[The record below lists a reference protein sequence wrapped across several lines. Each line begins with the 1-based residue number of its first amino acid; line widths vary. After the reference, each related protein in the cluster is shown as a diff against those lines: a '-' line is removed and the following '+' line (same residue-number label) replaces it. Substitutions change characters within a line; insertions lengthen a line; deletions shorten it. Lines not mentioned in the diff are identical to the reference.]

1 MFLFNVSHT
10 QSIIVFQ
17 MVTTAPPP
25 FSLQPFPVM
34 INLVNVINYNN
45 KLVKGKDK
53 TVFDK
58 KL

>member
-1 MFLFNVSHT
+1 
-10 QSIIVFQ
+10 

-45 KLVKGKDK
+45 KLVNGKDK